1 MSITIPYPGSKGRL
15 ARFIICQLPKQ
26 GRSYVEPFVGRG
38 NLFWAATCAGLQYD
52 KWLLNDTVT
61 IPFFRAIKQSGHAL
75 KVPTRCRAEFE
86 RQRRSF
92 TSGDSTAIL
101 LEPYLTFSGGGY
113 LGAGC
118 KGGDGKSN
126 NGVSSAGYER
136 TLRECHKI
144 LHQTKPK
151 LSSLDWREM
160 GLEDLG
166 PQDTVVFDPPY
177 PNGNVRSYSD
187 ATVDYEALV
196 DLLLRAR
203 FKWLL
208 CGYAHPVLCRL
219 GQPFW
224 ARDVHL
230 LCIRGEQ
237 EPRTECLWRNF
248 PDHKKLV
255 SRYLLPQT
263 TKSTL
268 RDFNTAA
275 SLSFSVL
282 DARIEKGL
290 GIVAKD
296 WNALLPYLLEMHTR
310 LSAPGKRTDLRKGA
324 PAGLTWTAWVETK
337 RHKLGRSLRTIQY
350 MLRGKTE
357 ASRDRQMLLAQRH
370 ASLRSEPDWSIPDTP
385 MEIATEMSRLVLEM
399 RDTSRNGKQTK
410 QRLELL
416 AEHFLRI
423 TGQIRESDSIDSID
437 IANRTPGGVS
447 LTM

>member
-61 IPFFRAIKQSGHAL
+61 IPFFRAIKQSGYAL

-203 FKWLL
+203 FK
-208 CGYAHPVLCRL
+208 
-219 GQPFW
+219 
-224 ARDVHL
+224 
-230 LCIRGEQ
+230 
-237 EPRTECLWRNF
+237 
-248 PDHKKLV
+248 
-255 SRYLLPQT
+255 
-263 TKSTL
+263 
-268 RDFNTAA
+268 
-275 SLSFSVL
+275 
-282 DARIEKGL
+282 
-290 GIVAKD
+290 
-296 WNALLPYLLEMHTR
+296 
-310 LSAPGKRTDLRKGA
+310 
-324 PAGLTWTAWVETK
+324 
-337 RHKLGRSLRTIQY
+337 
-350 MLRGKTE
+350 
-357 ASRDRQMLLAQRH
+357 
-370 ASLRSEPDWSIPDTP
+370 
-385 MEIATEMSRLVLEM
+385 
-399 RDTSRNGKQTK
+399 
-410 QRLELL
+410 
-416 AEHFLRI
+416 
-423 TGQIRESDSIDSID
+423 
-437 IANRTPGGVS
+437 
-447 LTM
+447 